1 MARAGSRGVT
11 GARGSQGPVGPSDG
25 FAVTVK
31 PQQNLSAGDDTQI
44 AQLSLTVSGSYI
56 VTATTSLAG
65 NASNNLN
72 LASCTLLQNANPV
85 AQAAADAPPGP
96 GGLQPNGRAH
106 GRGEH
111 E

>member
-1 MARAGSRGVT
+1 M
-11 GARGSQGPVGPSDG
+11 GPSDG
-25 FAVTVK
+25 FAVTAK
-31 PQQNLSAGDDTQI
+31 PQQNLSAGDDTKI

-72 LASCTLLQNANPV
+72 FATCTLLQNANPI
-85 AQAAADAPPGP
+85 AAGTRRLPPGL
-96 GGLQPNGRAH
+96 GGLQPDDRAH
-106 GRGEH
+106 GRGRH